1 MIFKR
6 KKTLKTFFKPC
17 YILFMNEINNAYTV
31 RKMTSTEYGA
41 LADFTY
47 QAIFIPDGVVAPPK
61 TIVNTPELRIYHE
74 NFGQLP
80 HDTAFSAE
88 FKGKVVGAAWA
99 RIISDYGH
107 VNEDTPS
114 VAIAMLE
121 DHRGKGVG
129 TALLEKLLAELG
141 HSGISA
147 ASLSVQKQNPAVH
160 LYERFGFVTVRE
172 TDEEFVMV
180 VRLPLQTHVR

>member
-1 MIFKR
+1 MD
-6 KKTLKTFFKPC
+6 
-17 YILFMNEINNAYTV
+17 EINNAYTV

-47 QAIFIPDGVVAPPK
+47 QAIFIPDGAVAPPK

-80 HDTAFSAE
+80 HDTAFAAE

-99 RIISDYGH
+99 RIINDYGH
-107 VNEDTPS
+107 VNDDTPS
-114 VAIAMLE
+114 VAIAVLE
-121 DHRGKGVG
+121 DHRGKGIG

-141 HSGISA
+141 HFGISA
-147 ASLSVQKQNPAVH
+147 ASLSVQKENPAVH
-160 LYERFGFVTVRE
+160 LYERLGFVTVKE
-172 TDEEFVMV
+172 TEEEFVMF
-180 VRLPLQTHVR
+180 VRLPQQTNGR

>member
-80 HDTAFSAE
+80 HDTAFAAE

-99 RIISDYGH
+99 RIINDYGH
-107 VNEDTPS
+107 VNDDTPS
-114 VAIAMLE
+114 VAIAVLE
-121 DHRGKGVG
+121 DHRGKGIG

-141 HSGISA
+141 HFGISA
-147 ASLSVQKQNPAVH
+147 ASLSVQKENPAVH
-160 LYERFGFVTVRE
+160 LYERLGFVTVKE
-172 TDEEFVMV
+172 TEEEFVMF
-180 VRLPLQTHVR
+180 VRLPQQTNGR

>member
-1 MIFKR
+1 MD
-6 KKTLKTFFKPC
+6 
-17 YILFMNEINNAYTV
+17 EINNAYTV

-61 TIVNTPELRIYHE
+61 TIVNTPELRIYYDK
-74 NFGQLP
+74 FGQLP
-80 HDTAFSAE
+80 LDTAFAAE

-99 RIISDYGH
+99 RIINDYGH
-107 VNEDTPS
+107 VNDDTPS
-114 VAIAMLE
+114 VAIAVLE

-141 HSGISA
+141 HFGISA
-147 ASLSVQKQNPAVH
+147 ASLSVQKENPAVH
-160 LYERFGFVTVRE
+160 LYERLGFVTVKE
-172 TDEEFVMV
+172 TEEEFVML
-180 VRLPLQTHVR
+180 VRLPQQTNGR